1 MNGKCRKIHKKRI
14 LSRIVAEAYYT
25 YQGVSQRSKKLQCGT
40 PFLMGKSEHGGVL
53 FQLAFLVLFLSLSPV
68 KILVQIIE
76 FSVESLYVFFSRF
89 IGFLQGFFLGIQ
101 SIVIITKLINIKM
114 F

>member
-1 MNGKCRKIHKKRI
+1 
-14 LSRIVAEAYYT
+14 
-25 YQGVSQRSKKLQCGT
+25 
-40 PFLMGKSEHGGVL
+40 MGKSEHGKVFFPACGLRSVP
-53 FQLAFLVLFLSLSPV
+53 VPGPV
-68 KILVQIIE
+68 KILVQIIQ
-76 FSVESLYVFFSRF
+76 FSVESLYVFFFSRF

>member
-1 MNGKCRKIHKKRI
+1 MQQPEISIHPLIGRLQYMNGKCRKIHKKRI

-53 FQLAFLVLFLSLSPV
+53 FQLAV
-68 KILVQIIE
+68 
-76 FSVESLYVFFSRF
+76 
-89 IGFLQGFFLGIQ
+89 
-101 SIVIITKLINIKM
+101 
-114 F
+114 

>member
-25 YQGVSQRSKKLQCGT
+25 YQGVSQRSKKLQGGT

-53 FQLAFLVLFLSLSPV
+53 FQLAV
-68 KILVQIIE
+68 
-76 FSVESLYVFFSRF
+76 
-89 IGFLQGFFLGIQ
+89 
-101 SIVIITKLINIKM
+101 
-114 F
+114 